1 MDKIFDYKTTQIPKT
16 ISYTDKSNSNRFTYY
31 FYNSDEIIKAYIL
44 KNEKRACH
52 GDIISAIYKN
62 NFNSAEVTLFSSNYI
77 NKSMKLSNSNN
88 CYWLP
93 KKLVIFYLNY
103 VKSVYP
109 IFDWSITKNNSDIE
123 IDLFFKKEDNS
134 YFTILDKFYM
144 KVILNLVRKICE
156 NPRNAQIKLAIELFY
171 KKWHNL
177 DLYQL
182 ILLLELTEFLST
194 NDHKL
199 LSYNISIL
207 PSKDEILNYIN
218 TTINSD
224 TLLYEVHDLNIGSHY
239 LLMNYLNKYESLYFP
254 NYPTTLTKP
263 FLDYLEHILTL
274 VNKVRKNNNLHEL

>member
-1 MDKIFDYKTTQIPKT
+1 MDKIFDYKTAQIPKT
-16 ISYTDKSNSNRFTYY
+16 ISYIDKSNSNRFTYRITD
-31 FYNSDEIIKAYIL
+31 NNIIIKEYNF
-44 KNEKRACH
+44 KYYRRACH
-52 GDIISAIYKN
+52 GDIISAIYQN

-77 NKSMKLSNSNN
+77 NNPTGPSLSNN

-93 KKLVIFYLNY
+93 KKLVTFYLNY

-123 IDLFFKKEDNS
+123 INLLFKKEDNS

-199 LSYNISIL
+199 LSFNISIL
-207 PSKDEILNYIN
+207 PSKDEILSYIN
-218 TTINSD
+218 ATINSD
-224 TLLYEVHDLNIGSHY
+224 TSLYEVHCLGIESDYS
-239 LLMNYLNKYESLYFP
+239 LMNYLNKYESFYFP

-263 FLDYLEHILTL
+263 FLFYL
-274 VNKVRKNNNLHEL
+274 

>member
-16 ISYTDKSNSNRFTYY
+16 ISYINKSNSNRFTYY
-31 FYNSDEIIKAYIL
+31 FYNSNEIIKTYIL

-52 GDIISAIYKN
+52 GDIISTIYLN
-62 NFNSAEVTLFSSNYI
+62 NFNSAKVTLFSSNYI
-77 NKSMKLSNSNN
+77 NKSMESSNSNN

-93 KKLVIFYLNY
+93 KKLVTFYLNY

-224 TLLYEVHDLNIGSHY
+224 TLLYEVHDLNIGSSY
-239 LLMNYLNKYESLYFP
+239 SLMNYLEEYKSLYYP

-274 VNKVRKNNNLHEL
+274 VNQVRKNNNLHEL